1 MPDKPRFSTLA
12 NIGTFVRGIA
22 AGIVVLIA
30 TAALFYGKPQTV
42 FKEFDKYHRN
52 EHCEKRATDV
62 RSMWRVEA
70 TEGWRI
76 DIESVAERI
85 TTQSTNSSY
94 GGIEEIGDGEGFY
107 VLGSVVNNGKCVFLL
122 DKRVAKDARGALG
135 VSGTYTETQDRWFA
149 DLF

>member
-1 MPDKPRFSTLA
+1 MTDKQRFSTLA

-22 AGIVVLIA
+22 AGVVVLIA
-30 TAALFYGKPQTV
+30 AATFFYGKPKTV
-42 FKEFDKYHRN
+42 FKEFDRYHRN
-52 EHCEKRATDV
+52 GHCVERATDV

-76 DIESVAERI
+76 DFESVAVRI

-94 GGIEEIGDGEGFY
+94 GGVEEIGDGEGFY
-107 VLGSVVNNGKCVFLL
+107 VLGSVVNNGECVYVL
-122 DKRVAKDARGALG
+122 DQRIAKDARGALG
-135 VSGTYTETQDRWFA
+135 ISGTYTETQDRWFA